1 MRDSQRSIVRVIA
14 QRPARALTCA
24 ALAVAFTAT
33 PLISPVSQ
41 AYAVS
46 AETQAELSAAEGQ
59 VDEYAAAYDQ
69 AVAKLDELQSKI
81 DENTANIAQIEAE
94 LPELQETASKA
105 MRESY
110 KSKSS
115 SNPLVSFVLKSQS
128 LNDLITSVVYMDE
141 IQSSNNA
148 AIEELNAKEQELEQ
162 QKTELDQAKAQLE
175 QEKKNAA
182 DALAQAQEARS
193 AAQAKAEAEAAAEL
207 AALAAESAAEQT
219 APAQGTGESGA
230 NPNSSATQTGQ
241 TVTTTVPSGAVNWN
255 VSREEFI
262 SEWTARIDA
271 YLAGTPLAGYGSVF
285 AECSWNTG
293 VDPRW
298 SPAISCIES
307 SKGVHCANSYNAW
320 GMSKAGGGW
329 LGFGSW
335 SEAIS
340 YHVSY
345 LGRVYGTTLTPA
357 AAQKYCP
364 PTWQDWY
371 NKVASQMARI

>member
-1 MRDSQRSIVRVIA
+1 MRDSNRSIISVIA

-24 ALAVAFTAT
+24 ALAVAFATT
-33 PLISPVSQ
+33 PLVSPTA

-46 AETQAELSAAEGQ
+46 AETQAELAAAESQ
-59 VDEYAAAYDQ
+59 VDQYAAAYDE
-69 AVAKLDELQSKI
+69 AASKLDELQQKV
-81 DENTANIAQIEAE
+81 DENTASIAEIEAE
-94 LPELQETASKA
+94 IPELQAEASQA
-105 MRESY
+105 MRDAY
-110 KSKSS
+110 KYQSN

-148 AIEELNAKEQELEQ
+148 AIEELNAKEQELQ
-162 QKTELDQAKAQLE
+162 RQKTELDQAKAQLE
-175 QEKKNAA
+175 EQKKAA
-182 DALAQAQEARS
+182 ASALAEAQQARS

-207 AALAAESAAEQT
+207 AALAAQSTAEQT
-219 APAQGTGESGA
+219 APAEGTGESGD
-230 NPNSSATQTGQ
+230 NPNSTATQTGQ
-241 TVTTTVPSGAVNWN
+241 TVTNTVPSGAVNWN
-255 VSREEFI
+255 LSREEFI
-262 SEWTARIDA
+262 AEWTSRINA
-271 YLAGTPLAGYGSVF
+271 YLAGSPLAGTGAIF

-307 SKGVHCANSYNAW
+307 TKGAHCANSYNAW
-320 GMSKAGGGW
+320 GMRALGSGW

-335 SEAIS
+335 GEAIT

-345 LGRVYGTTLTPA
+345 LKRMYGTTLTPA
-357 AAQKYCP
+357 AAKKYCP

-371 NKVASQMARI
+371 NKVSSQMARI